1 MNGGKYLR
9 ISEENKSSM
18 LENWL
23 RPLSNELLT
32 YRDQLP
38 EESFGKKVRIW
49 GKEGTDIPANSLVLL
64 GIQEPASELIRK
76 ELYILSP
83 PPEGI
88 TLIDLGNAR
97 KEEPG
102 FLIPLLQEL
111 FESKVCTLL
120 VSTHPRYLQA
130 QFQAQQNLQ
139 RPVSL
144 AVIDE
149 RIEDSGSSSRND
161 YLSELLKKP
170 HPNLFHFSLL
180 GLQSHLTAPSVL
192 RALEKRYFE
201 VLRLGA
207 LRTDLT
213 QAEPYLR
220 DADLIGFQL
229 SAMRQMEAPGV
240 SQPTPS
246 GLFSEEAC
254 QIARY
259 AGMSDKLRA
268 FGIYGFRPDLD
279 RRRQTAQLCAH
290 LVWYFADGFGNR
302 TQDFPISTDGL
313 LEYIVDFKAMDL
325 HLTFWKSAKSGR
337 WWLQVPEPPPQEM
350 KRHWLIPCS
359 YSDYSQASNGELPS
373 RLVNALKRFR

>member
-1 MNGGKYLR
+1 
-9 ISEENKSSM
+9 M

-23 RPLSNELLT
+23 RPIPGEWKAH
-32 YRDQLP
+32 RDQLP
-38 EESFGKKVRIW
+38 DESFGKCIRFFGEDQGEI
-49 GKEGTDIPANSLVLL
+49 KENSLVILS
-64 GIQEPASELIRK
+64 IREPAAELVRK
-76 ELYILSP
+76 ELYALAP
-83 PPEGI
+83 PPEEANI
-88 TLIDLGNAR
+88 IDLGNVR

-120 VSTHPRYLQA
+120 ISSHPRYLQA
-130 QFQAQQNLQ
+130 QFQAQENLQ

-144 AVIDE
+144 SVIDE
-149 RIEDSGSSSRND
+149 RIAVSGRNG
-161 YLSELLKKP
+161 YLAGLLKKS
-170 HPNLFHFSLL
+170 HPGLFHFSLL
-180 GLQSHLTAPSVL
+180 GFQSHLSPASEL
-192 RALEKRYFE
+192 RALEERQFE

-207 LRTDLT
+207 LRADITM
-213 QAEPYLR
+213 AEPYLR

-229 SAMRQMEAPGV
+229 SAMRQSEAPGL
-240 SQPTPS
+240 SQATPS
-246 GLFSEEAC
+246 GLQSEEAC
-254 QIARY
+254 QLARY

-268 FGIYGFRPDLD
+268 FGLFGYRPDLD

-302 TQDFPISTDGL
+302 KHDFPMTTEGL

-337 WWLQVPEPPPQEM
+337 WWLQVPEAPPQGM

-359 YSDYSQASNGELPS
+359 YSDYTQASNGELPT
-373 RLVNALKRFR
+373 RLLNALKRFK